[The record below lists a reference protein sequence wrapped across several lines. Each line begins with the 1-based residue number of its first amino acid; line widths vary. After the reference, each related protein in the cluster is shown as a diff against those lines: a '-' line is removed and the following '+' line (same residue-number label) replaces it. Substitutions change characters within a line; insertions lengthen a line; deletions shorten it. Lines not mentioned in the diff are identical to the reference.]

1 MCDENQYSEA
11 FEGAKMYICLE
22 MSTISEE
29 KSTLYIFK
37 ISTFAHRKLYRFTN
51 LRIWHFLMTV

>member
-37 ISTFAHRKLYRFTN
+37 TSTFVHRKLYRFTN
-51 LRIWHFLMTV
+51 